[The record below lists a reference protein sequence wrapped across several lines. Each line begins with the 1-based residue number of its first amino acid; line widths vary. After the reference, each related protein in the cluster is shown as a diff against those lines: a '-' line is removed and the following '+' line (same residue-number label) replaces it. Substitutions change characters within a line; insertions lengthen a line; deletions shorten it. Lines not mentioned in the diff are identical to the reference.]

1 MYLTTVQETANS
13 SACNHIFNF
22 QRRGPPRRRAR
33 KLLSLC
39 HTHGSAPRNLI
50 CLAKYGSK
58 ENFGTR
64 AELRNVLQEKLR
76 GRGGS
81 SCRFITAYKKKL
93 RAMQHKWHL
102 IGVRITNNI
111 CVQHQTLGSPSV
123 EDIRESETFG
133 AQRAT
138 PLEARLL

>member
-1 MYLTTVQETANS
+1 
-13 SACNHIFNF
+13 
-22 QRRGPPRRRAR
+22 
-33 KLLSLC
+33 
-39 HTHGSAPRNLI
+39 
-50 CLAKYGSK
+50 
-58 ENFGTR
+58 
-64 AELRNVLQEKLR
+64 
-76 GRGGS
+76 
-81 SCRFITAYKKKL
+81 
-93 RAMQHKWHL
+93 MQHKWHL